1 VTSLRT
7 RAALALALLA
17 PAWMLPAAAPAVVRA
32 ADSNGRVAPDFTLTD
47 QNGHPFT
54 LSAQRGRPVVL
65 FFGYTHCPDVCPTIL
80 ADLRSALAAIGPT
93 GASVVVALIT
103 VDPARDRAADLR
115 RYVSIFNPAFRGL
128 TGSPAALAGVYR
140 AYHVRFAKEPASG
153 ADYQVS
159 HTAFVYYVGR
169 DRRIRALGTWS
180 DPQAVL
186 EDDLRDILNSRA

>member
-1 VTSLRT
+1 M
-7 RAALALALLA
+7 RAACALVALAWLLPVA
-17 PAWMLPAAAPAVVRA
+17 TQGVARA
-32 ADSNGRVAPDFTLTD
+32 AGASGRVAPDFTLTD
-47 QNGHPFT
+47 QSGRPFT
-54 LSAQRGRPVVL
+54 LSAQHGRPVVL

-80 ADLRSALAAIGPT
+80 ANLQAALAALGPK
-93 GASVVVALIT
+93 GANVIVALVT
-103 VDPARDRAADLR
+103 VDAARDSAAELR

-140 AYHVRFAKEPASG
+140 AYHVRFVKEPAVG

-180 DPQAVL
+180 DPQPVL
-186 EDDLRDILNSRA
+186 EDDLRDILDSRG